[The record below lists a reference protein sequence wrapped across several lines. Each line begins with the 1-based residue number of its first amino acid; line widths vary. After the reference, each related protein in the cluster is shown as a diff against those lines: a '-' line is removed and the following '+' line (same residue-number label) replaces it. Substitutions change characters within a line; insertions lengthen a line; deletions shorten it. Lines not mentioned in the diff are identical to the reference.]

1 MDWIVPDTL
10 MYQPEETF
18 VVLETDRPEAFLSAA
33 ELLVKL
39 KGILVNRQ
47 NDLPPDLQ
55 KIASL
60 DSQAQHLMKTGCD
73 LDLGPDRYLQWYVVR
88 LEK

>member
-1 MDWIVPDTL
+1 MPDTL

-18 VVLETDRPEAFLSAA
+18 VVLETDRPEVFLSST
-33 ELLVKL
+33 ELLGKL
-39 KGILVNRQ
+39 KDILANRQ
-47 NDLPPDLQ
+47 NNLPADLQ
-55 KIASL
+55 KIESL
-60 DSQAQHLMKTGCD
+60 EAQAQHLMQTGCD

>member
-1 MDWIVPDTL
+1 MPDTL

-18 VVLETDRPEAFLSAA
+18 VVLETDRPEDFLSAA
-33 ELLVKL
+33 ELLEKL
-39 KGILVNRQ
+39 KGILKNRQ
-47 NDLPPDLQ
+47 DNLPPDLQ
-55 KIASL
+55 KITSL
-60 DSQAQHLMKTGCD
+60 EAQAQHLMETGCD

>member
-1 MDWIVPDTL
+1 MPDTL

-18 VVLETDRPEAFLSAA
+18 VVLETDRPEDFLSAA
-33 ELLVKL
+33 ELLEKL
-39 KGILVNRQ
+39 KGILKNCQ
-47 NDLPPDLQ
+47 DNLPPDLQ

-60 DSQAQHLMKTGCD
+60 EAQAQHLMETGCD
-73 LDLGPDRYLQWYVVR
+73 LDLGPDHYLQWYVVR

>member
-1 MDWIVPDTL
+1 MPDTL

-18 VVLETDRPEAFLSAA
+18 VVLETDRPEDFLSAA
-33 ELLVKL
+33 ELLEKL
-39 KGILVNRQ
+39 KGILENRQ
-47 NDLPPDLQ
+47 DNLPPDLQ
-55 KIASL
+55 KIKSL
-60 DSQAQHLMKTGCD
+60 EAQAQHLMKTGCD

>member
-1 MDWIVPDTL
+1 MPDAL

-18 VVLETDRPEAFLSAA
+18 VVLETNRPEEFLSAV
-33 ELLVKL
+33 ELLAKL
-39 KGILVNRQ
+39 KGILANCQ

-60 DSQAQHLMKTGCD
+60 DAQAQHLMKTGCD
-73 LDLGPDRYLQWYVVR
+73 LDLGPDRYLQWYAVR

>member
-1 MDWIVPDTL
+1 MPDTL

-18 VVLETDRPEAFLSAA
+18 VVLETDRPEDFLSAA
-33 ELLVKL
+33 ELLEKL
-39 KGILVNRQ
+39 KGILEDRQ
-47 NDLPPDLQ
+47 DNLPPDLQ

-60 DSQAQHLMKTGCD
+60 EAQAQYLMETGCD

>member
-1 MDWIVPDTL
+1 MPDTL

-18 VVLETDRPEAFLSAA
+18 VVLETDRPEDFLSAA
-33 ELLVKL
+33 ELLEKL
-39 KGILVNRQ
+39 KGILENRQ
-47 NDLPPDLQ
+47 DNLPLDLQ
-55 KIASL
+55 KIKSL
-60 DSQAQHLMKTGCD
+60 EAQAQHLMKTGCD

>member
-1 MDWIVPDTL
+1 MPDAL

-18 VVLETDRPEAFLSAA
+18 VVLETNRPEEFLSAA
-33 ELLVKL
+33 ELLEKL
-39 KGILVNRQ
+39 KDILANRQ

-60 DSQAQHLMKTGCD
+60 ETQAQHLMKTGCD
-73 LDLGPDRYLQWYVVR
+73 LDLGPDRYLQWYAVR